1 MTSLNILE
9 IFKQIKKKQKINH
22 KDKYKNNFSIK
33 KSVINTN
40 EGKKP
45 LLKFQYIMLTKLIN
59 SNKTFMGDQSHAL
72 YYNHCFDENIKIGK
86 FLYNMI
92 LLKKNE
98 NVYQINC
105 TTGKI
110 RQIIY
115 KKKINLKKRKR

>member
-9 IFKQIKKKQKINH
+9 IFKQIKKNQKINY
-22 KDKYKNNFSIK
+22 KEKYKNHFIIK

-59 SNKTFMGDQSHAL
+59 SNKTFMGDQSNVL
-72 YYNHCFDENIKIGK
+72 YYNHCFDENKKIGN

-92 LLKKNE
+92 LLKNE

-115 KKKINLKKRKR
+115 KKKINLKKRKRE